1 MWKHA
6 ELLQKQMDLNAKVQ
20 ISSSFGNKSL
30 LHPMLA
36 LSQSALCNSSVMS
49 ATHYTALSVLPSVLQ
64 SS

>member
-1 MWKHA
+1 
-6 ELLQKQMDLNAKVQ
+6 MDLNAKVQ
-20 ISSSFGNKSL
+20 ISSSFGDKSV

-49 ATHYTALSVLPSVLQ
+49 ATHYTALTVLPSVLQ